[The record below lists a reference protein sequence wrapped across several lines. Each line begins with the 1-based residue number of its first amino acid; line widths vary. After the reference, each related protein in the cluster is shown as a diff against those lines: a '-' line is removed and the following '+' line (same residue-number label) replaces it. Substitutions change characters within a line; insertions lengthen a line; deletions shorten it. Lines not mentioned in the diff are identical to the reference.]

1 MPANGDGTGQVP
13 PTSSPDSNGQ
23 VPPESHSQSST
34 SAASDNGANTT
45 STANGGMT
53 LEQAL
58 DALKKAREDAAKRR
72 VDDKELADLR
82 AFKQQADEAN
92 LSADEKRDRA
102 LAEAQQ
108 RAADAETRAQGIA
121 IRAETRSVARELGIN
136 PELALKLLDA
146 TEIEFNDDGD
156 PTNIGKLLA
165 AVVEKYGLP
174 TTATATATATAA
186 PGAPGQPGQQPASS
200 TAAAP
205 AMGAT
210 NPPRGSQVAGPNGAF
225 ARGEYPRTVL
235 DGRLWSKRG
244 N

>member
-82 AFKQQADEAN
+82 AFKQQADDAK

-136 PELALKLLDA
+136 PELALKLLDFA
-146 TEIEFNDDGD
+146 EIEFNDDGD

-174 TTATATATATAA
+174 TTAAATAA
-186 PGAPGQPGQQPASS
+186 PGAPGQPGQQPAPSP
-200 TAAAP
+200 AAAVTAP
-205 AMGAT
+205 AVGAT
-210 NPPRGSQVAGPNGAF
+210 NPSRASQITGGANGRFTRGQIPSLSDPA
-225 ARGEYPRTVL
+225 
-235 DGRLWSKRG
+235 LWKRG
-244 N
+244 R

>member
-82 AFKQQADEAN
+82 AFKQQADEAK

-136 PELALKLLDA
+136 PELALKLLDFA
-146 TEIEFNDDGD
+146 EIEFNDDGD

-174 TTATATATATAA
+174 TTAAATVA
-186 PGAPGQPGQQPASS
+186 PGAPGQPGQQPQQPAPS
-200 TAAAP
+200 TTP

-225 ARGEYPRTVL
+225 TRGEYPRTVL
-235 DGRLWSKRG
+235 DSRLWSKRG

>member
-1 MPANGDGTGQVP
+1 MPANGDGNGQVP

-82 AFKQQADEAN
+82 AFKQQADEAK

-136 PELALKLLDA
+136 PELALKLLDF

-165 AVVEKYGLP
+165 AVVEKYELP
-174 TTATATATATAA
+174 TTAASAAGA
-186 PGAPGQPGQQPASS
+186 PGAQPQSQQQRQSASS
-200 TAAAP
+200 TAP

-210 NPPRGSQVAGPNGAF
+210 NPPRGSQVAGPNGVF
-225 ARGEYPRTVL
+225 TRGEYPRTVL
-235 DGRLWSKRG
+235 DSRLWSKRG